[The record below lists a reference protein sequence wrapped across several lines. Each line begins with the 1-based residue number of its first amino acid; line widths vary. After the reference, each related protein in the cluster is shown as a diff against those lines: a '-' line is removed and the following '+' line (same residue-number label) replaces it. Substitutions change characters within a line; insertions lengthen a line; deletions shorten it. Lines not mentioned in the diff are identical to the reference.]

1 MDGVDLMTVMLL
13 MISAV
18 STDTTKINQT
28 LMNVKKHAYL
38 TYPHALDMLYLINH
52 INILIDA
59 TFMETLIQ
67 EIGNGNR
74 AMPGIKW
81 NGLIRPVILF
91 LR

>member
-1 MDGVDLMTVMLL
+1 
-13 MISAV
+13 
-18 STDTTKINQT
+18 
-28 LMNVKKHAYL
+28 MNAKKHAYL
-38 TYPHALDMLYLINH
+38 TYPHALDMLYLVNH

-67 EIGNGNR
+67 DNGNGNLT
-74 AMPGIKW
+74 MDGNKW